1 MALNRLSLNREQL
14 GNRAVCAFMD
24 ERLFFFHFR
33 HFEHLTSFI
42 SQTDHIASRD
52 II

>member
-1 MALNRLSLNREQL
+1 MALNRLSPNREQL
-14 GNRAVCAFMD
+14 GNRAVCAFID
-24 ERLFFFHFR
+24 ERLFFHFR